1 MSFEQGILKQI
12 VNLGA
17 DPCRTHL
24 PNGWPLPLSLETQ
37 IDIEITHLQ
46 FYPSGYLDISSM
58 YFSVSSQALFVS
70 HNSVFQICRGKK
82 NLTHQSP
89 GNPSNM
95 GPLLFFKIGNR
106 YIISVHTHYLHILEM
121 C

>member
-12 VNLGA
+12 VNLGT

-37 IDIEITHLQ
+37 IDIEIIHLQ
-46 FYPSGYLDISSM
+46 FYPSGYLEISSM
-58 YFSVSSQALFVS
+58 YFSVSSQTLFVS
-70 HNSVFQICRGKK
+70 HNSVFQICRGGK
-82 NLTHQSP
+82 NLTHQPP

-95 GPLLFFKIGNR
+95 GPLLFVGGGKID
-106 YIISVHTHYLHILEM
+106 I
-121 C
+121 